1 MAVSQPTIKSDLL
14 ALYNDARSSP
24 MSEEEFADRM
34 ATIIRDAILSA
45 DVTGT
50 ATGVESGTSTAP
62 VTGDLQ

>member
-45 DVTGT
+45 DVEGT
-50 ATGVESGTSTAP
+50 ATAVESGTSTAP

>member
-45 DVTGT
+45 DVVGT
-50 ATGVESGTSTAP
+50 ATDVESGTSTAP